1 MTRTKP
7 RSPLLS
13 TVIALVVGVFGVVV
27 LGWLGT
33 WQLQRLAWKEAILTE
48 IETRIAADPRPLP
61 ETFDPERD
69 RYLPVEVTGT
79 IGAEPILILASVKE
93 VGAVHRVLGVLTTD
107 DGRRI
112 LIDRG
117 VRPFGDPLPDEG
129 EITGTFTGNLH
140 WPDELNKYTPE
151 RDESGLWFA
160 RDVPTLSEVYGTEPT
175 LLVLRHAEPA
185 SATVTPLPVSTQGI
199 PNDHLG
205 YAVQWFGLALV
216 WAGMTVYFLWSIRR
230 RKQIPAGRRT
240 DTDPG
245 AAAPAPSDA
254 E

>member
-1 MTRTKP
+1 MTRTTR

-13 TVIALVVGVFGVVV
+13 IVIALVVGV
-27 LGWLGT
+27 LGAAFLASLGT
-33 WQLQRLAWKEAILTE
+33 WQLQRLAWKEAILSE
-48 IETRIAADPRPLP
+48 IESRIAADPRPLP
-61 ETFDPERD
+61 KTFDPEAD
-69 RYLPVEVTGT
+69 RYLPVQVTGT

-117 VRPFGDPLPDEG
+117 VRRFGDPLPEEG
-129 EITGTFTGNLH
+129 EISGTFTGNLH

-160 RDVPTLSEVYGTEPT
+160 RDVPTLSDVYGTEPT
-175 LLVLRHAEPA
+175 LLVLRHATPE
-185 SATVTPLPVSTQGI
+185 STTVTPLPVSTLGI

-230 RKQIPAGRRT
+230 RKQFPTRR
-240 DTDPG
+240 DTDPD
-245 AAAPAPSDA
+245 AAAPVPSDA